1 MGNCSLKGVVEDCP
15 NNIRVLTDSG
25 GIVEFKGPKLAKDV
39 LREYPGYSI
48 FRQGHASSPLS
59 THEYLLGG
67 QFYCL
72 LPLQNE
78 QKLCDTKVISQ
89 AHGMGLATEKV
100 AMEWINEIEP
110 PKMSS
115 STAAMD
121 YVDDLATG
129 PVLKVLPALGD
140 GVWRVKLVIGTK
152 QLEEILS
159 EQVNTEALIEKMR
172 MAASSASLTPR
183 RSKSSWKPALSNVFR
198 VPH

>member
-15 NNIRVLTDSG
+15 NNIRILTDYG
-25 GIVEFKGPKLAKDV
+25 DIVEFKGPKLAKDV
-39 LREYPGYSI
+39 LHEYPGYSI

-67 QFYCL
+67 HFYYL

-78 QKLCDTKVISQ
+78 QRFSETKVLSQ
-89 AHGMGLATEKV
+89 IHDVGLAKKKV
-100 AMEWINEIEP
+100 AMEWIDETEP

-115 STAAMD
+115 SAAAMD
-121 YVDDLATG
+121 CVDDLATG
-129 PVLKVLPALGD
+129 PVLEALPTLGD
-140 GVWRVKLVIGTK
+140 GVWRVKLVINTK

-183 RSKSSWKPALSNVFR
+183 RSRSSWKPALSNVFR
-198 VPH
+198 APH

>member
-1 MGNCSLKGVVEDCP
+1 
-15 NNIRVLTDSG
+15 
-25 GIVEFKGPKLAKDV
+25 
-39 LREYPGYSI
+39 
-48 FRQGHASSPLS
+48 
-59 THEYLLGG
+59 
-67 QFYCL
+67 
-72 LPLQNE
+72 
-78 QKLCDTKVISQ
+78 
-89 AHGMGLATEKV
+89 
-100 AMEWINEIEP
+100 
-110 PKMSS
+110 MSS

-129 PVLKVLPALGD
+129 PVLEVLPALGD

-172 MAASSASLTPR
+172 MAASSANLTPR

>member
-15 NNIRVLTDSG
+15 HSIRILTDYG
-25 GIVEFKGPKLAKDV
+25 DIVEFKGPKLAKDV
-39 LREYPGYSI
+39 LHEYPGYSI

-59 THEYLLGG
+59 AQEMGRDFLTL
-67 QFYCL
+67 
-72 LPLQNE
+72 
-78 QKLCDTKVISQ
+78 KVLSQ
-89 AHGMGLATEKV
+89 IDDVGLAKKKV
-100 AMEWINEIEP
+100 AMEWINETEP

-115 STAAMD
+115 SAAAMD
-121 YVDDLATG
+121 CVDDLATG
-129 PVLKVLPALGD
+129 PVLEVLPTLGD
-140 GVWRVKLVIGTK
+140 GVWRVKLVINTK

-198 VPH
+198 APH